1 MTSTSTETSTGTITT
16 PQIGDPELT
25 GEHERMAHIVAPK
38 ASDDGK
44 GVISAA
50 ALVTEARIYGTPV
63 TALCGKVWIP
73 DRDPKNYPVCGTCK
87 EIFQAAGRNPDSVGS

>member
-1 MTSTSTETSTGTITT
+1 MTSTSTEIVTT
-16 PQIGDPELT
+16 PRTGDPELT

-38 ASDDGK
+38 RSDDGE
-44 GVISAA
+44 GFISAA

-87 EIFQAAGRNPDSVGS
+87 EIFQQAGRDPDNVGT